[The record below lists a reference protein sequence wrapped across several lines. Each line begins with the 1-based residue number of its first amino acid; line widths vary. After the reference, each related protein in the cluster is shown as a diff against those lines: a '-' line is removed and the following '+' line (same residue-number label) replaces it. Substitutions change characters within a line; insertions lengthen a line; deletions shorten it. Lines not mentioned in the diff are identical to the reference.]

1 MEVGDA
7 ILTRLLELHPKVI
20 DLKLERMWR
29 LLERLGS
36 PERRVPPVIHVAGTN
51 GKGSVVA
58 YCRAIIE
65 AAGLSAHVYTSP
77 HLIKFHERIRLG
89 RPGPGTLI
97 SEPDLI
103 ALLAECEEANAG
115 EPITFFEITTAAALL
130 AFARNPAD
138 YLILEVGLG
147 GRLDATNVISEPRVT
162 VITPVDYDHQQF
174 LGTTLAAIAAE
185 KAGILKEGVPC
196 VAAPQPDQALDAI
209 VAEARRRAAPTLVSA
224 SDWQAFEQHGRLV
237 YQDETGL
244 LDLPLPVLS
253 GRFQIYNAGTAVATI
268 RALRDDRILESAIAD
283 GLRHA
288 EWPARMQRLGAG
300 RIVQLAPSGTEIWL
314 DGGHNPSAGRAV
326 AESLAELDERLSR
339 PLALVTG
346 MLKTK
351 EAAGYFRPFKGLA
364 RRVITIAIPGEEN
377 AMPADELARIAR
389 AEGLDAS
396 PAGSI
401 EEAVRHASQI
411 PGAPVRLL
419 IGGSLYLAGRVLAI
433 HLGETASGV
442 TGTAPIKRSG

>member
-1 MEVGDA
+1 MAMSDA
-7 ILTRLLELHPKVI
+7 ILTRLLDLHPKII
-20 DLKLERMWR
+20 DLKLDRMWR
-29 LLERLGS
+29 LLDRLGN
-36 PERRVPPVIHVAGTN
+36 PERRVPPVVHVAGTN

-58 YCRAIIE
+58 YCRAIME

-77 HLIKFHERIRLG
+77 HLVKFHERIRLG
-89 RPGPGTLI
+89 RPGHGTLI

-103 ALLAECEEANAG
+103 ELLAECEAANAG
-115 EPITFFEITTAAALL
+115 EPITCFEITTAAAFL

-138 YLILEVGLG
+138 YLLLEVGLG
-147 GRLDATNVISEPRVT
+147 GRLDATNVIARPLTT
-162 VITPVDYDHQQF
+162 VITTVDYDHQQF

-196 VAAPQPDQALDAI
+196 IVAPQPEQALDAI
-209 VAEARRRAAPTLVSA
+209 IAEARRRAVPTMIS
-224 SDWQAFEQHGRLV
+224 SQDWQAFEQHGRLV

-244 LDLPLPVLS
+244 LDLPLPVLP
-253 GRFQIYNAGTAVATI
+253 GRFQIDNAGTAVATI
-268 RALRDDRILESAIAD
+268 RVLGDPRIDDNAIAH

-288 EWPARMQRLGAG
+288 EWPARMQRLGPGLIA
-300 RIVQLAPSGTEIWL
+300 RLAPSGTEIWL

-339 PLALVTG
+339 PLALVAG

-364 RRVITIAIPGEEN
+364 RRVITLTIPGEAN
-377 AMPADELARIAR
+377 AIPADELARIAR

-396 PAGSI
+396 PAASI

-433 HLGETASGV
+433 HLGETASGI
-442 TGTAPIKRSG
+442 TGTARN

>member
-1 MEVGDA
+1 MAMSDA
-7 ILTRLLELHPKVI
+7 ILTRLLDLHPKII
-20 DLKLERMWR
+20 DLKLDRMWR
-29 LLERLGS
+29 LLGRLGN

-65 AAGLSAHVYTSP
+65 AAGLSAHAYTSP

-89 RPGPGTLI
+89 RPGHGALI

-103 ALLAECEEANAG
+103 KLLAECEDANAG
-115 EPITFFEITTAAALL
+115 EPITFFEITTAAAFL
-130 AFARNPAD
+130 AFARDPAD
-138 YLILEVGLG
+138 YLVLEVGLG
-147 GRLDATNVISEPRVT
+147 GRLDATNVIDHPRAT
-162 VITPVDYDHQQF
+162 VITTVDYDHQQF

-196 VAAPQPDQALDAI
+196 IVAPQPEQALDAI
-209 VAEARRRAAPTLVSA
+209 VAEARRRAVPTLISA
-224 SDWQAFEQHGRLV
+224 EDWQAFEQHGRLV

-253 GRFQIYNAGTAVATI
+253 GRFQIDNAGTAVAAI
-268 RALRDDRILESAIAD
+268 RTLSDPRISDSAIAH

-288 EWPARMQRLGAG
+288 EWPARMQRLGPG
-300 RIVQLAPSGTEIWL
+300 LILKLAPSGTEIWL

-339 PLALVTG
+339 PLALITG

-351 EAAGYFRPFKGLA
+351 EVAGYFRPFKGLA
-364 RRVITIAIPGEEN
+364 RRVITVTIPGEAN

-396 PAGSI
+396 PAVSI
-401 EEAVRHASQI
+401 EDAVRHASQI

-419 IGGSLYLAGRVLAI
+419 IGGSLYLAGRVLAL

-442 TGTAPIKRSG
+442 SGTARR

>member
-1 MEVGDA
+1 MAMSDA
-7 ILTRLLELHPKVI
+7 ILTRLLDLHPRII
-20 DLKLERMWR
+20 DLKLDRMWR
-29 LLERLGS
+29 LLDRLGN

-89 RPGPGTLI
+89 RPGRGTLI

-115 EPITFFEITTAAALL
+115 EPITFFEITTAAAFL

-138 YLILEVGLG
+138 YLVLEVGLG
-147 GRLDATNVISEPRVT
+147 GRLDATNVIDQPRLT
-162 VITPVDYDHQQF
+162 VITPVDLDHQQF
-174 LGTTLAAIAAE
+174 LGTTLPAIAAE

-196 VAAPQPDQALDAI
+196 IVAPQPEQALDAI
-209 VAEARRRAAPTLVSA
+209 IAEARRRAAPILISGQEW
-224 SDWQAFEQHGRLV
+224 SSFEQHGRLV
-237 YQDETGL
+237 YQDESGL
-244 LDLPLPVLS
+244 LDLPLPILP
-253 GRFQIYNAGTAVATI
+253 GRFQIDNAGTAVAAI
-268 RALRDDRILESAIAD
+268 RALADPRIDDGAIAQ
-283 GLRHA
+283 GLRQA
-288 EWPARMQRLGAG
+288 EWPARMQRLGPG
-300 RIVQLAPSGTEIWL
+300 SILKLAPSGTEIWL

-326 AESLAELDERLSR
+326 AETLAELDERLSR
-339 PLALVTG
+339 PLSLVTG

-377 AMPADELARIAR
+377 AISGDELARIAR

-419 IGGSLYLAGRVLAI
+419 IGGSLYLAGRVLAL

-442 TGTAPIKRSG
+442 TGTARR